1 LRLSGLTTLE
11 SARIVDDAA
20 LDRVLVHGS
29 PPGEGRDLDL
39 LVRPRSE
46 DAVAAALLKQ
56 GFRRSGHRFV
66 RFRRG
71 TSEQIELF
79 PASWWDLPDEE
90 ERALFD
96 DAVPLEG
103 FEQLVRPSPAHTLLI
118 LGRRV
123 VEGVGVLDEKRRR
136 YVDWAVA
143 RDPNAWGHAAQ
154 RADAWH
160 GERTL
165 ELLERLVGRGFV
177 PRSTRAKVVDD
188 RLRAAGWSS
197 RRAHLEAARRVLPRR
212 RRPAVVS
219 LSGLDGSGKSTQ
231 ARLLVDTFDRMGVSA
246 ALEWAKLGEDRRLWA
261 IRRWGRRLLLPVVA
275 LRARAGD
282 GGDGRDEGE
291 EAVPEEGAPQ
301 SEGDGLQELRRSSGA
316 LSALW
321 ASITVASV
329 MWTYRR
335 QAFRYRGHADLLVY
349 DRYVLDSA
357 VHLRWRYGLA
367 GSRAELLTRLLQRG
381 SPAPSRAFFLRLD
394 PVTAQQ
400 RKLEDRIDDL
410 VAHDRRYAEVLEGPA
425 GEGVIVLDAGLPPE
439 ELAAQIADA
448 VLDGLENRAARRRSR
463 LRRLIDS
470 G

>member
-1 LRLSGLTTLE
+1 
-11 SARIVDDAA
+11 
-20 LDRVLVHGS
+20 
-29 PPGEGRDLDL
+29 
-39 LVRPRSE
+39 
-46 DAVAAALLKQ
+46 
-56 GFRRSGHRFV
+56 
-66 RFRRG
+66 
-71 TSEQIELF
+71 
-79 PASWWDLPDEE
+79 
-90 ERALFD
+90 
-96 DAVPLEG
+96 
-103 FEQLVRPSPAHTLLI
+103 
-118 LGRRV
+118 
-123 VEGVGVLDEKRRR
+123 
-136 YVDWAVA
+136 
-143 RDPNAWGHAAQ
+143 
-154 RADAWH
+154 
-160 GERTL
+160 
-165 ELLERLVGRGFV
+165 
-177 PRSTRAKVVDD
+177 
-188 RLRAAGWSS
+188 
-197 RRAHLEAARRVLPRR
+197 
-212 RRPAVVS
+212 

-231 ARLLVDTFDRMGVSA
+231 ARLLVDAFDRMGVSA

-381 SPAPSRAFFLRLD
+381 SPAPTRAFFLRLD

-439 ELAAQIADA
+439 ELAGQIADA

-463 LRRLIDS
+463 LRRLIGS